1 MEQLIKLFLSPMV
14 FAIGFLWPL
23 GTQVLLATGLMAAG
37 WPAWTVSALVVL
49 PFALMAQFK
58 GSWVWVK

>member
-23 GTQVLLATGLMAAG
+23 GTQVLLATELMTSG
-37 WPAWTVSALVVL
+37 WLTWTVSAILVL
-49 PFALMAQFK
+49 PFALMAQFR

>member
-1 MEQLIKLFLSPMV
+1 MEGLIKLFLSPMV

-23 GTQVLLATGLMAAG
+23 GTQLLLASGLMTTGWHTWAA
-37 WPAWTVSALVVL
+37 SAFVVL
-49 PFALMAQFK
+49 PFALMAQLR